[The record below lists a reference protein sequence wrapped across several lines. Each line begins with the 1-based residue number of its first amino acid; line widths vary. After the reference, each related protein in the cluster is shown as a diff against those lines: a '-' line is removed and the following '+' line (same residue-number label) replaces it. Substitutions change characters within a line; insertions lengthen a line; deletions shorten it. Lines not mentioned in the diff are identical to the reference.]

1 MLETIAKG
9 RGMAA
14 SPQITR
20 EKIQEQIQLVSAIYM
35 ESIPSLRHRHTVQ
48 LKVMLSFSVIF
59 TLFFYLRIHDIVQFD
74 DTRYFFPLMTL
85 SEGRDRALA
94 EHLALSPAPS
104 TECLAN
110 STQELFIR
118 RGVYTF

>member
-1 MLETIAKG
+1 
-9 RGMAA
+9 MAA

-20 EKIQEQIQLVSAIYM
+20 KKIQEQIKLVSAIYM

-59 TLFFYLRIHDIVQFD
+59 KLFFYLRIHGVVQFD
-74 DTRYFFPLMTL
+74 DTRYFFPLMTP
-85 SEGRDRALA
+85 SEGRNRVLP
-94 EHLALSPAPS
+94 EHLALSLAHS

-118 RGVYTF
+118 RRGVYTF